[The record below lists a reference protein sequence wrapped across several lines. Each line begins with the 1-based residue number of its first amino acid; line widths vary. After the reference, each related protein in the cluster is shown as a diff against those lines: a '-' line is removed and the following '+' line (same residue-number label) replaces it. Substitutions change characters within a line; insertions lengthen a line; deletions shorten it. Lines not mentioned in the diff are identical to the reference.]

1 MTPWQLRNFLIRD
14 PPPHTIRI
22 TTAEGETQEIVPG
35 KKSRVKIAETI
46 AAVGPELVEC
56 LDANGKLLRA
66 VRPDA
71 EEAQTAS
78 APEVPPVIAAD
89 PNAAMISHFANL
101 LHRAYQHSTELAF
114 NKLVELTERMGERS
128 DAIEQ
133 RLERT
138 EAAYRREQAARL
150 EELYDRAE
158 EAAAAAGANGPA
170 AGKQAIID
178 SLVNGVVMGAM
189 GRTPAAPGAA
199 APKPAPAAA
208 PQNGK
213 GAA

>member
-14 PPPHTIRI
+14 PPPHTIRV
-22 TTAEGETQEIVPG
+22 TTSEGETQEIIAG

-46 AAVGPELVEC
+46 VAIGPELVEC
-56 LDANGKLLRA
+56 LDGNAKLLRA
-66 VRPDA
+66 IRPDA
-71 EEAQTAS
+71 EEAQGS
-78 APEVPPVIAAD
+78 GAPEVPAVIASD

-114 NKLVELTERMGERS
+114 SKLVELVERMDERS
-128 DAIEQ
+128 NGIEQ

-158 EAAAAAGANGPA
+158 EAAAAAAGGQAG
-170 AGKQAIID
+170 GKQAILD
-178 SLVNGVVMGAM
+178 AVVNGVVAGAM
-189 GRTPAAPGAA
+189 GRSPGAPGAPG
-199 APKPAPAAA
+199 APPPSS
-208 PQNGK
+208 NGK
-213 GAA
+213 GSA